1 MLRTNLATRPF
12 YNDRSVRLGVA
23 VAAVLIAALTGFNV
37 LQVLSLNARNGEMTV
52 RAQRAEADA
61 ATFRQQA
68 RAITQAMDKAEVSA
82 VQEAAHE
89 ANLLI
94 DRRAFSWTELFN
106 RFESTLPADVRIS
119 AVEPQTDRE
128 GRLVLN
134 VSVISRRVEDLHAF
148 MDQLEGA
155 GGLTDVISR
164 QDDRLEDGTQRSV
177 IQGYYDARAGTPAE
191 AASAASDPSKA
202 AGNASPAAPNA
213 SPAAPPPPAGSL
225 GPGARKDSR

>member
-12 YNDRSVRLGVA
+12 YNDRAVRLGLA
-23 VAAVLIAALTGFNV
+23 AAAVLIAALSGFNV

-52 RAQRAEADA
+52 RAQQAEAETA
-61 ATFRQQA
+61 KFRQQA
-68 RAITQAMDKAEVSA
+68 RAITQAMDKAEVTA
-82 VQEAAHE
+82 VQEASHE

-94 DRRAFSWTELFN
+94 ERRAFSWTELFN

-119 AVEPQTDRE
+119 AVEPQSDRE

-155 GGLTDVISR
+155 GGLSDVISR

-177 IQGYYDARAGTPAE
+177 IQGYYDAKAGK
-191 AASAASDPSKA
+191 AADSSSPASDPNET
-202 AGNASPAAPNA
+202 AGNASPQAPNA
-213 SPAAPPPPAGSL
+213 SPSMPQAPT
-225 GPGARKDSR
+225 GPQAPGVRKDSR